1 MCRACGGPTAET
13 ITTFDFMANRE
24 PFVYEVCEDCGT
36 WQIKDIPGDIGK
48 YYSSDYYSYSA
59 VENVHTKAFFRN
71 MAQVIIDSLKIT
83 EKDSVLDYGCGGIHL
98 LKALHSEG
106 LNILRG
112 YDKFAPEVSW
122 NEIKLQNTLPTDRKF
137 SFIIS
142 KHCIE
147 HEIKPEEQIN
157 NILSLLTKD
166 GRANF
171 VAPNPDSINAR
182 YWKGNWIGIDS
193 PRHLNLLTM
202 SAFETLV
209 NKCGG
214 EVISKSTLGD
224 ATNYLTSEMYSKG
237 MNWKD
242 RDKYLSDVSAERM
255 SEVIGY
261 SSVCQEMG
269 QADMW
274 SITIRRK

>member
-1 MCRACGGPTAET
+1 
-13 ITTFDFMANRE
+13 
-24 PFVYEVCEDCGT
+24 
-36 WQIKDIPGDIGK
+36 
-48 YYSSDYYSYSA
+48 
-59 VENVHTKAFFRN
+59 
-71 MAQVIIDSLKIT
+71 
-83 EKDSVLDYGCGGIHL
+83 
-98 LKALHSEG
+98 
-106 LNILRG
+106 
-112 YDKFAPEVSW
+112 
-122 NEIKLQNTLPTDRKF
+122 
-137 SFIIS
+137 
-142 KHCIE
+142 
-147 HEIKPEEQIN
+147 
-157 NILSLLTKD
+157 
-166 GRANF
+166 
-171 VAPNPDSINAR
+171 
-182 YWKGNWIGIDS
+182 
-193 PRHLNLLTM
+193 M